1 MKLIVGLGNPG
12 KKFQKTRHNTGHLFI
27 DSTVKQKGVKS
38 LPAKFVKTTIF
49 MNDSGK
55 EVKSLITNYFASAK
69 DERAKRV
76 VTNYP
81 NLLIVHDDMDLPL
94 GEFKLQF
101 ERSAAG
107 HKGVQSII
115 DALGTK
121 DFWRLRI
128 GIGNPP
134 PGVNGDD
141 FVLEEFSREEF
152 GLLRKAFAEAS
163 FRILEWAA
171 LDRGG
176 VGG

>member
-1 MKLIVGLGNPG
+1 MKAIVGLGNPG

-27 DSTVKQKGVKS
+27 DFTVKQKGVKS
-38 LPAKFVKTTIF
+38 LPAKFVKTTVF
-49 MNDSGK
+49 MNDSGE
-55 EVKSLITNYFASAK
+55 EVKQLTITYNLS
-69 DERAKRV
+69 
-76 VTNYP
+76 P
-81 NLLIVHDDMDLPL
+81 SNLLIVHDDMDLPL
-94 GEFKLQF
+94 GEFKLQSG
-101 ERSAAG
+101 RSAAG
-107 HKGVQSII
+107 HKGVQSVI
-115 DALGTK
+115 DALGTQ

-163 FRILEWAA
+163 SRILEWAA